1 MLGKIALVLKHLG
14 IAYILYLDY
23 VNKIN
28 LPILAIVLIALGAL
42 GALGMCKVWSSKK
55 DPLFDYV
62 FKFNAILVAFCAVLI
77 FKHVKSMN

>member
-42 GALGMCKVWSSKK
+42 GMCKVGSSKK